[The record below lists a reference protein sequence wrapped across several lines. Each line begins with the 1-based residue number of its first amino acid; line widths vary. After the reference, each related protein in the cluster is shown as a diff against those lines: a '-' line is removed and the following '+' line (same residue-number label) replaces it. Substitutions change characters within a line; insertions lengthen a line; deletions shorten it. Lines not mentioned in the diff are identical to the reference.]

1 MGWQNHFT
9 IMIHDLL
16 ASSPYAKQA
25 ALLRLLLPTC
35 AATHSPAG
43 IGSMQDRTTC
53 LQGALPRG
61 CTLRDCSKS
70 TDNRYTP
77 NKERHS
83 TDITLREQARKHNAK
98 MMMHT
103 MQAPIFRR
111 CYYLE
116 FYERIGSHENKSAYT
131 YVDSGVHLWNFN
143 LKKISAH
150 TVHTIEDVWL
160 NSSLHRD
167 RKSLTLKSI
176 TSECLQDYIITAC

>member
-1 MGWQNHFT
+1 
-9 IMIHDLL
+9 MIHALL
-16 ASSPYAKQA
+16 ASSPHAKQA

-98 MMMHT
+98 MMDT

-116 FYERIGSHENKSAYT
+116 FYEQIGSHENKSAYT
-131 YVDSGVHLWNFN
+131 VRMWILVYICEILISRKLVPTRYTP
-143 LKKISAH
+143 LKMFG
-150 TVHTIEDVWL
+150 
-160 NSSLHRD
+160 
-167 RKSLTLKSI
+167 
-176 TSECLQDYIITAC
+176 